1 MKNKLTTIC
10 TLAIVYML
18 AMTGAT
24 YAYDSQGLSLG
35 ARYHTEE
42 ANMGEVPFD
51 DNDWSYC
58 LAYEYRTQA
67 AFWQIGAMW
76 APEASLDPDIENVIT
91 PFLNLMFY
99 DRYLE
104 AGFGILDPYI
114 LRDEGDD
121 DWGEFSYQFILGL
134 YIPLGS
140 VNLKIDAYL
149 PVYDWD
155 IFSDFDFK
163 NIEYGAWL
171 NFTF

>member
-1 MKNKLTTIC
+1 MKNKITIIC
-10 TLAIVYML
+10 TLVIFCML
-18 AMTGAT
+18 GITGST

-35 ARYHTEE
+35 ARYHTKA

-51 DNDWSYC
+51 NNDWSYC

-67 AFWQIGAMW
+67 AFWQIGGMW
-76 APEASLDPDIENVIT
+76 APKASLDPDIEDVIT

-104 AGFGILDPYI
+104 AGFGILYPY
-114 LRDEGDD
+114 LFRDEGDN
-121 DWGEFSYQFILGL
+121 DWADFSYQFILGL
-134 YIPLGS
+134 YIPLGG

-149 PVYDWD
+149 PINDWN
-155 IFSDFDFK
+155 IFSDFNF
-163 NIEYGAWL
+163 NTIEYGVWL